1 LAAAVAVEEILARV
15 DIERRP
21 SFGMQRT
28 EPDKLGVATG
38 RPGNPVMLSQIIKER
53 QVLFEFVDVLAHSAV
68 LPQELS
74 LGEDRRHS

>member
-1 LAAAVAVEEILARV
+1 
-15 DIERRP
+15 
-21 SFGMQRT
+21 
-28 EPDKLGVATG
+28 
-38 RPGNPVMLSQIIKER
+38 MLSQIIKER